1 MQVAPVTSAPASS
14 TASSSAS
21 GQTGTDASSAYGL
34 SFESLLRI
42 ILTQLTYQDPLKP
55 MDNFEFVSQLA
66 QFSQLQIGQTG
77 NDRLQSIVSAQAGL
91 QSTGLLGKQV
101 DIGTSAQTLT
111 GVVRAIAF
119 DGGEPRL
126 TIETTG
132 GQTLSGISLGSV
144 SQIREAN

>member
-1 MQVAPVTSAPASS
+1 MQIAPVTPGAAPPAGAPVEGRSP
-14 TASSSAS
+14 
-21 GQTGTDASSAYGL
+21 DASSAYGL
-34 SFESLLRI
+34 SFESLLKI

-77 NDRLQSIVSAQAGL
+77 NDRLENLVAAQANL
-91 QSTGLLGKQV
+91 QGTGLLGRRI
-101 DIGTSAQTLT
+101 DIGSGPQTLT
-111 GVVRAIAF
+111 GTVRAVAF
-119 DGGEPRL
+119 QNGEPRL

-132 GQTLSGISLGSV
+132 GQTLSGISLGDI